1 MLARAGLE
9 KTTVR
14 GTAMMVLAANA
25 PDADAFVWLTGTM
38 RYIEYHR
45 TYTHSLVFLP
55 LVALLPMLLVRA
67 KFSIR
72 SYLAAIIGVLS
83 HLLLDW
89 TNAYGIP
96 LALPFSYH
104 RFRLDIN
111 NIVDVWIL
119 AILLIA
125 VVATALARLVSSE
138 IGERNST
145 APRRAW
151 GWAALAA
158 VLAFEGLRVVTHAR
172 AIAVMSARLY
182 EGAPPQRVTALPNG
196 VTPFTWRGVIEGPG
210 FVVIAPVDLLAEY
223 DPRAGRLYRAPAP
236 VPGMD
241 AALRTHPF
249 QVFSRWS
256 QVPFWRVTPVGDD
269 VRLDL
274 IDLRFGTPESPGFAG
289 VSALVD
295 RMGNVL
301 RSGFGL

>member
-1 MLARAGLE
+1 
-9 KTTVR
+9 
-14 GTAMMVLAANA
+14 
-25 PDADAFVWLTGTM
+25 
-38 RYIEYHR
+38 
-45 TYTHSLVFLP
+45 
-55 LVALLPMLLVRA
+55 
-67 KFSIR
+67 
-72 SYLAAIIGVLS
+72 
-83 HLLLDW
+83 
-89 TNAYGIP
+89 
-96 LALPFSYH
+96 
-104 RFRLDIN
+104 
-111 NIVDVWIL
+111 
-119 AILLIA
+119 
-125 VVATALARLVSSE
+125 
-138 IGERNST
+138 
-145 APRRAW
+145 
-151 GWAALAA
+151 
-158 VLAFEGLRVVTHAR
+158 
-172 AIAVMSARLY
+172 MSARLY

-301 RSGFGL
+301 RSGFGI